1 MTSNTVLIAGASGL
15 IGRAAI
21 EHFAGQKDWRVI
33 ALSRRAPE
41 VAVTVEHLAV
51 DLMDGNAVAALA
63 PQLAGVTHLVYAA
76 LMEKPGLVR
85 GWRDHEQ
92 MDANIAMLRHLFEP
106 LAEHAKGLRHV
117 SLFQGTKAYG
127 VHLHPV
133 PVPARENAPRDPHE
147 NFYWL
152 QEDYLR
158 DRRIG
163 APWSFTIWR
172 PQLVFGHA
180 NGSPMNVLAALAAYA
195 VVRREQNLPFSWPGG
210 QSYPNEAIDARLIA
224 RALHWAAQSDKAAD
238 QIFNITNG
246 DVFDWPS
253 LWPELAQI
261 FGMDVGAPE
270 PQLLAETL
278 PLHETLWRRSL
289 RRHGLRDIGLTEF
302 TGDSLQY
309 ADFLFASHAKRP
321 PPPVLVS
328 TIKLRQA
335 GFSDCIDTVE
345 MLRQLVDDMRRRG
358 YLPSKL

>member
-1 MTSNTVLIAGASGL
+1 MARNTVLIAGASGL
-15 IGRAAI
+15 IGRAAV
-21 EHFAGQKDWRVI
+21 EHFARQKDWHVI

-41 VAVTVEHLAV
+41 VDVAVEHLAV
-51 DLMDGNAVAALA
+51 DLMDKAAVEAVAARLTN
-63 PQLAGVTHLVYAA
+63 VTHLVYAA

-85 GWRDHEQ
+85 GWRDREQ
-92 MDANIAMLRHLFEP
+92 MDTNITMLRHLFEP
-106 LAEHAKGLRHV
+106 LSRHAAGLRHV

-133 PVPARENAPRDPHE
+133 PVPARESSPRDSHE

-158 DRRIG
+158 ERRAG
-163 APWSFTIWR
+163 SDWSFTIWR

-195 VVRREQNLPFSWPGG
+195 AIRREQHLPFSWPGG
-210 QSYPNEAIDARLIA
+210 ASYVNEAIDARLIA
-224 RALHWAAQSDKAAD
+224 RALHWAAQSEAARD

-253 LWPELAQI
+253 LWPALAEI
-261 FGMDVGAPE
+261 FGMEIGAPK
-270 PQLLAETL
+270 PQLLADTL
-278 PLHETLWRRSL
+278 PSLESVWRGFQ
-289 RRHGLRDIGLTEF
+289 RRHGLRELGLMEF
-302 TGDSLQY
+302 VGDSLHY
-309 ADFLFASHAKRP
+309 ADFLFASHARRL

-335 GFSDCIDTVE
+335 GFADCIDTVQ
-345 MLRQLVDDMRRRG
+345 MLRELVEDMRRRG
-358 YLPSKL
+358 YLPAK

>member
-1 MTSNTVLIAGASGL
+1 MARNTILIAGASGL

-21 EHFAGQKDWRVI
+21 EHFARQQDWRVI

-41 VAVTVEHLAV
+41 VDVDVEHLAV
-51 DLMDGNAVAALA
+51 DLMDAAATAAIA
-63 PQLAGVTHLVYAA
+63 PQLAEVTHLVYAA

-85 GWRDHEQ
+85 GWRDREQ

-106 LAEHAKGLRHV
+106 LLRVATGLRHV
-117 SLFQGTKAYG
+117 SAFQGTKAYG

-133 PVPARENAPRDPHE
+133 PVPARESAPRDPHE

-158 DRRIG
+158 ERRAG
-163 APWSFTIWR
+163 AKWALTIWR

-180 NGSPMNVLAALAAYA
+180 NASPMNVLAALAAYA
-195 VVRREQNLPFSWPGG
+195 VIRREQGLPFSWPGG
-210 QSYPNEAIDARLIA
+210 ASYPNEAIDARLIA
-224 RALHWAAQSDKAAD
+224 RALHWAAQSAQAAD

-253 LWPELAQI
+253 LWPALAEI
-261 FGMDVGAPE
+261 FGMDVGAPQPQFLADSLPPLE
-270 PQLLAETL
+270 P
-278 PLHETLWRRSL
+278 LWRRAAQ
-289 RRHGLRDIGLTEF
+289 RDGLRDIGLREF
-302 TGDSLQY
+302 AGDSLQY
-309 ADFLFASHAKRP
+309 ADFLFASHARKP

-335 GFSDCIDTVE
+335 GFTDCIDTVQ
-345 MLRQLVDDMRRRG
+345 MLRELIDDMRRRR
-358 YLPSKL
+358 YLR

>member
-1 MTSNTVLIAGASGL
+1 MARNTILIAGASGL

-21 EHFAGQKDWRVI
+21 EHFARQPDWRVI

-41 VAVTVEHLAV
+41 VDVAVEHLPV
-51 DLMDGNAVAALA
+51 DLMDGDAVAALA
-63 PQLAGVTHLVYAA
+63 PNLAGVTHLVYAA

-85 GWRDHEQ
+85 GWRDREQ
-92 MDANIAMLRHLFEP
+92 MDTNIAMLRHLFEP
-106 LAEHAKGLRHV
+106 LSRHAKGLRHV

-158 DRRIG
+158 ERRAG
-163 APWSFTIWR
+163 ANWSFTIWR

-180 NGSPMNVLAALAAYA
+180 NASPMNVLAALAAYA
-195 VVRREQNLPFSWPGG
+195 VIRREQGLPFSYPGG
-210 QSYPNEAIDARLIA
+210 ANYPNEAIDARLIA
-224 RALHWAAQSDKAAD
+224 RALHWAAQSAKAAD

-253 LWPELAQI
+253 LWPALAEI
-261 FGMDVGAPE
+261 FGLEIGAPE
-270 PQLLAETL
+270 PQLLADTL
-278 PLHETLWRRSL
+278 PRQEELWRRSL
-289 RRHGLRDIGLTEF
+289 RRHGLRGIGLKEF
-302 TGDSLQY
+302 AGDSLQY
-309 ADFLFASHAKRP
+309 ADFLFASHAKKP

-335 GFSDCIDTVE
+335 GFADCIDTVQ
-345 MLRQLVDDMRRRG
+345 MLRELVDDMRRRR
-358 YLPSKL
+358 YLP